1 MGRRVLRGERESQK
15 TKQKEVNTFRNLFRY
30 YCLAVL
36 LSRVL
41 SSTMFFRLF
50 IAAALLLVA
59 QALSPLAAYGHE
71 ESALIETV
79 DVTSDGGIKRLIIA
93 AGTGATAVKGSKI
106 AAHYDGKLE
115 DGTQFDSSRKR
126 GTPFTFALGGGQVI
140 KGVRYISSALLAPA
154 LACTAC
160 SLTPPFPLDFAVG
173 PGLCWH
179 EGWRE
184 VHPVSGALC

>member
-1 MGRRVLRGERESQK
+1 
-15 TKQKEVNTFRNLFRY
+15 
-30 YCLAVL
+30 
-36 LSRVL
+36 
-41 SSTMFFRLF
+41 MFFRLF

-79 DVTSDGGIKRLIIA
+79 DVTADGGIKRLVLT

-140 KGVRYISSALLAPA
+140 KGVRYISSALLLSPLLA
-154 LACTAC
+154 LHAHSLHPSLLTC
-160 SLTPPFPLDFAVG
+160 SGT
-173 PGLCWH
+173 
-179 EGWRE
+179 R
-184 VHPVSGALC
+184 ALLA